1 MTDIKTNTRRI
12 KYKKPVDRKINHYPD
27 SLEAV
32 DLIIENLQKEIGNKI
47 LMKETFS
54 NHRGSLVEGERVT
67 LISLNEQKGVAE
79 VSDPFDISWII
90 PIKFL
95 LDTY

>member
-1 MTDIKTNTRRI
+1 MLTSKM
-12 KYKKPVDRKINHYPD
+12 KIMKFMK
-27 SLEAV
+27 
-32 DLIIENLQKEIGNKI
+32 NLQKEIGNKI

-67 LISLNEQKGVAE
+67 LLSLNEQKEEVV
-79 VSDPFDISWII
+79 VSDPFDIEWRI
-90 PIKFL
+90 PLKFL

>member
-1 MTDIKTNTRRI
+1 MK
-12 KYKKPVDRKINHYPD
+12 
-27 SLEAV
+27 
-32 DLIIENLQKEIGNKI
+32 NLKKEIGNKV

-54 NHRGSLVEGERVT
+54 NHRGSLVKDEKVT
-67 LISLNEQKGVAE
+67 LISLNEQKDEAMVT
-79 VSDPFDISWII
+79 DPFDIDWKI

>member
-1 MTDIKTNTRRI
+1 MYEVSTSMMNTM
-12 KYKKPVDRKINHYPD
+12 KHMK
-27 SLEAV
+27 S
-32 DLIIENLQKEIGNKI
+32 LQKEIGNKV

-67 LISLNEQKGVAE
+67 LLSLNEQKEEVV
-79 VSDPFDISWII
+79 VSDPFDIEWRI
-90 PIKFL
+90 PLKFL

>member
-1 MTDIKTNTRRI
+1 MTLN
-12 KYKKPVDRKINHYPD
+12 KKNMKFMK
-27 SLEAV
+27 
-32 DLIIENLQKEIGNKI
+32 NLQKEIGNKV

-79 VSDPFDISWII
+79 VNDPFDISWII